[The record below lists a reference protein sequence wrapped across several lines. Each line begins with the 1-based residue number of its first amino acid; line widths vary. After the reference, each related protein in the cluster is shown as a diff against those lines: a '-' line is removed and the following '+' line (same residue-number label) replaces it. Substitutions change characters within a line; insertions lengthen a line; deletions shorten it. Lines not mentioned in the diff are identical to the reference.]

1 MQESARGIARAAAV
15 VAAFGVLSRILGFV
29 REAVLSRTFGTRGDG
44 AIQADAF
51 VNALFLVNTFAAVLL
66 YLLVTVVVP
75 SFEREREMH
84 DEDTGWRLIW
94 TIGSWVVLFLCAVGA
109 VAALWPEGP
118 TALFGLDTARAD
130 LMAELLRIMA
140 AGLALQGLSGLLT
153 AVLHSQRRFAGPAA
167 VGVAFNLGII
177 LGLVIGGRSA
187 EAAAW
192 GVVVGAAAQILL
204 QLPQLIGVLRRAPG
218 RPALRHPRL
227 HYVTTL
233 SIPVLA
239 ASILQQINGYTDK
252 LFANS
257 LDVGRTAAL
266 NYANAAG
273 SAPRTVLLFPL
284 LAPLFPVISRMLA
297 ERRNVETAR
306 AFTRAAGVLGL
317 VSVPLGAFLMVY
329 PTEVARVLFGGAR
342 CDAPCVDDIAGP
354 LRWYALAVWGAFIG
368 YLLNRSLS
376 AANRA
381 RDIMVATIV
390 TVAVTVALD
399 FALIGPMGHSGLA
412 LATALGIYL
421 NTALTAVMLARQLPE
436 ISLARVAERQARLL
450 ACGLVGAAVA
460 LAFNPILPSA
470 DRGALAAGL
479 LALVKGLAGGAAF
492 LVAARFVAR
501 SELTEGVRAA
511 AAIVRRTP
519 KG

>member
-1 MQESARGIARAAAV
+1 MQESVRGIARAAAV

-44 AIQADAF
+44 AVQADAF

-75 SFEREREMH
+75 SFERERKEH
-84 DEDTGWRLIW
+84 DEESSWRLVW

-109 VAALWPEGP
+109 AAALWPEGA
-118 TALFGLDTARAD
+118 TALFGLDAERAALMED
-130 LMAELLRIMA
+130 LVRIMA
-140 AGLALQGLSGLLT
+140 AGLALQGLSGLVT

-177 LGLVIGGRSA
+177 VGLAIGGRSA

-192 GVVVGAAAQILL
+192 GVVAGAAAQILL

-218 RPALRHPRL
+218 RPTMHHPRL
-227 HYVTTL
+227 RSVTVL
-233 SIPVLA
+233 SVPVLA
-239 ASILQQINGYTDK
+239 ASVLQQINGYTDK

-273 SAPRTVLLFPL
+273 SAPRTILLFPL

-297 ERRNVETAR
+297 ERRHAETAS
-306 AFTRAAGVLGL
+306 AFTRAAGVLSL
-317 VSVPLGAFLMVY
+317 VSIPLGAFLMAY
-329 PTEVARVLFGGAR
+329 PTEVARVLFGGSR
-342 CDAPCVDDIAGP
+342 CDAACVGDIAGP
-354 LRWYALAVWGAFIG
+354 LRWYALAVWGAFLG

-381 RDIMVATIV
+381 RDIMVATIA
-390 TVAVTVALD
+390 TVAVTIALD
-399 FALIGPMGHSGLA
+399 VALIGPMGHSGLA

-421 NTALTAVMLARQLPE
+421 NTAVTAVMLARALPE
-436 ISLARVAERQARLL
+436 ISLAHLARRQARLV
-450 ACGLVGAAVA
+450 ACGAAGVAVA
-460 LAFNPILPSA
+460 LALDTVLPSD
-470 DRGALAAGL
+470 DRDALAAGL
-479 LALVKGLAGGAAF
+479 LVAVKCLAGGAVFVAATR
-492 LVAARFVAR
+492 LVARA
-501 SELTEGVRAA
+501 ELAEGVRAA
-511 AAIVRRTP
+511 RAVVRRTATR
-519 KG
+519 